1 VSLVA
6 RLAAAAAL
14 AVAMGAVGYAI
25 QGAGAGAD
33 GSAIGPGAATVAI
46 DIDHSRFSLAHLD
59 VRQGTQVRF
68 VVRNDDPIGHELVVG
83 GPEVHARHANG
94 TELRHPPVPGEV
106 SVAGGDVGLTT
117 YSFDDLG
124 VIEFVCHL
132 PGHEAYGMRG
142 EIRVVPWP

>member
-1 VSLVA
+1 VSLLA
-6 RLAAAAAL
+6 RLAAAATL
-14 AVAMGAVGYAI
+14 AVAMSAVGYAI

-33 GSAIGPGAATVAI
+33 SSTLGPGVATI
-46 DIDHSRFSLAHLD
+46 EITIEHSHFSVEHAD

-94 TELRHPPVPGEV
+94 TELRHPPIPGEV
-106 SVAGGDVGLTT
+106 SVDGGDVGLTT
-117 YSFDDLG
+117 YRFDAPG
-124 VIEFVCHL
+124 VVEFICHL

-142 EIRVVPWP
+142 EINVVA

>member
-1 VSLVA
+1 MSLMA

-14 AVAMGAVGYAI
+14 AASLSVVGYAI

-33 GSAIGPGAATVAI
+33 ETTIGPGVVTVEI
-46 DIDHSRFSLAHLD
+46 DIEHSHFSVAHLD
-59 VRQGTQVRF
+59 VRRGTQVRF

-83 GPEVHARHANG
+83 GPAVHARHATG
-94 TELRHPPVPGEV
+94 TELRHPPIPGEV

-117 YSFDDLG
+117 YRFDEPG
-124 VIEFVCHL
+124 VVEFICHL

-142 EIRVVPWP
+142 EITVAR